1 VGGKFYQGRLSS
13 VKDIGH
19 GEKRPS
25 LVAVDVDRVTMRVA
39 SQWYIVNVQQY
50 NALSDE
56 HLLQYP
62 GGDTKYVHIGEDQ
75 ATNVEYREYLRHISS
90 MNDSDGI
97 NNNIN
102 EIKETCVR
110 NN

>member
-1 VGGKFYQGRLSS
+1 MVFGK
-13 VKDIGH
+13 GH

-25 LVAVDVDRVTMRVA
+25 LVAVDRVTIRVA
-39 SQWYIVNVQQY
+39 SRWYIVNVQQY

-62 GGDTKYVHIGEDQ
+62 DGDTKYVHIGEDH
-75 ATNVEYREYLRHISS
+75 ATNVQYREYLRH
-90 MNDSDGI
+90 NDSDGI
-97 NNNIN
+97 NNNID
-102 EIKETCVR
+102 EMEETCVR

>member
-1 VGGKFYQGRLSS
+1 MVG
-13 VKDIGH
+13 
-19 GEKRPS
+19 KRVRVFW
-25 LVAVDVDRVTMRVA
+25 LVDSR
-39 SQWYIVNVQQY
+39 WYIANMQQY

-62 GGDTKYVHIGEDQ
+62 DGDTKYVHIGEDH
-75 ATNVEYREYLRHISS
+75 ATNVQYREYLRH
-90 MNDSDGI
+90 NDSDGI